1 MSSDKKKRP
10 VKLMIAVGV
19 IACGIW
25 LYEEVIE
32 EYVIPDLFPLRWGCV
47 EEGSLYRSGQLSA
60 ALVEKTLK
68 KNEIAVVIALNG
80 EHAAHRDHEA
90 EMRAVASLGL
100 EFHRFPLKGDGTG
113 DIAMYAEAIKTIVR
127 AQAEEKPTQVH
138 CAAGVLRSGGVLACY
153 KLLVK
158 GESPDQ
164 IRRHLKDYG
173 WRAEKDKKLLPF
185 INANMNRL
193 TELLLAEGVISSI
206 PNPLP
211 TL

>member
-80 EHAAHRDHEA
+80 DHPEHRDHEA
-90 EMRAVASLGL
+90 EMRAMASLGL
-100 EFHRFPLKGDGTG
+100 EFHRFPLKG
-113 DIAMYAEAIKTIVR
+113 
-127 AQAEEKPTQVH
+127 
-138 CAAGVLRSGGVLACY
+138 
-153 KLLVK
+153 
-158 GESPDQ
+158 
-164 IRRHLKDYG
+164 
-173 WRAEKDKKLLPF
+173 
-185 INANMNRL
+185 
-193 TELLLAEGVISSI
+193 
-206 PNPLP
+206 
-211 TL
+211 

>member
-1 MSSDKKKRP
+1 MSSEKKKRP
-10 VKLMIAVGV
+10 VKLIIAVGL
-19 IACGIW
+19 IAFGIW

-32 EYVIPDLFPLRWGCV
+32 EYVIPDLFPLKWGCV

-68 KNEIAVVIALNG
+68 KHDIAVVIALNG
-80 EHAAHRDHEA
+80 DHAGHKDQEA

-100 EFHRFPLKGDGTG
+100 EFFRFPLKGDGTG

-127 AQAEEKPTQVH
+127 AQAEEKPTLVH

-158 GESPDQ
+158 GEPPDQ
-164 IRRHLKDYG
+164 ILRHLKDYG
-173 WRAEKDKKLLPF
+173 WRPEKDNKLLPF
-185 INANMNRL
+185 INTHMDRL